1 MNGDYLVTPK
11 NTLSSRV
18 YLTTIDQYRTFGSP
32 QGYPG
37 APILPGQGAAQ
48 ALHAHDDV
56 ASLSL
61 TSAITKNLANEARMS
76 FTRSTQDAHGVGTPS
91 ATSLGMTPADR
102 FFDQSPEITVLGPLG
117 SFRLFGNFGN
127 DFANENK
134 YYSWTDNLSWVH
146 GRHKTRAGAFFLTQY
161 NWRDDLGNSRGK
173 LFFQTFSDFLLGLS
187 AADNLSPFGRSNIQ
201 SIQANEGAGPQGELQ
216 YHYRSYYGA
225 GFIQDDVK
233 VSSRLTLN
241 LGLRWEYVGP
251 ALDTTGAIG
260 NAWPSLLQQ
269 VPIPPASGTLIGNT
283 VAANYNP
290 NLINPYTGQPFGAP
304 PTGVLV
310 RSTNSFYQNSTPL
323 DTFAPRFGF
332 AWQPLGTDG
341 RVAMRGGYGWFYQPP
356 TYSGNAA
363 GAPLFTAAPF
373 AQGFT
378 NADSS
383 NNLSSLRSALPRHHA
398 RLCAAH
404 THLAAIRPGRRP
416 GVHRSPDVSMEPE
429 RPVPL
434 VSNSLVR
441 HRLRRLGGEESADCA
456 RPESAAPGQS
466 RQSGRTASQPTR
478 RRMRTCGC
486 PSWAKPRPR

>member
-1 MNGDYLVTPK
+1 M
-11 NTLSSRV
+11 
-18 YLTTIDQYRTFGSP
+18 YLTTLDQYRTFGSP

-61 TSAITKNLANEARMS
+61 TSAFTKSFVSEARMS
-76 FTRSTQDAHGVGTPS
+76 FTLSTQDAHGVGTPS

-102 FFDQSPEITVLGPLG
+102 FFDEFPETTVLGPLG

-146 GRHKTRAGAFFLTQY
+146 GRHKTRAGAFFFTQY

-187 AADNLSPFGRSNIQ
+187 AADNLSPFGRSNIE

-233 VSSRLTLN
+233 VSSRLTVN

-290 NLINPYTGQPFGAP
+290 NLVNPYTGQPFGAP

-323 DTFAPRFGF
+323 DTFAPRVGF
-332 AWQPLGTDG
+332 AWQPLGTGG
-341 RVAMRGGYGWFYQPP
+341 RVAHARRLRLVLSAAHIQRQRRRSSSIHRGALCPGVHERGLEQQSLQPP
-356 TYSGNAA
+356 G
-363 GAPLFTAAPF
+363 
-373 AQGFT
+373 
-378 NADSS
+378 
-383 NNLSSLRSALPRHHA
+383 ALPRHHA
-398 RLCAAH
+398 GLRAAH
-404 THLAAIRPGRRP
+404 AHLAAIRPGGRP

-429 RPVPL
+429 RPAPL
-434 VSNSLVR
+434 VSDSLVR
-441 HRLRRLGGEESADCA
+441 HRLCRLGGEESIDRA
-456 RPESAAPGQS
+456 RPESAAPGHA
-466 RQSGRTASQPTR
+466 RQSGERHHNQYGGECQISE
-478 RRMRTCGC
+478 C
-486 PSWAKPRPR
+486 PSWAKPPRH